1 MAPGGGLR
9 LVGIQPQVVH
19 LIGNR
24 QPAPKAGGRQLP
36 LQQLAMA
43 SGALVGEQQPRGRR
57 GRGQGIGSE
66 WIGGGGSVGI
76 PLAQI
81 EPQTAGGLQPLG
93 GNRAAV
99 TKNQKAIQVALG
111 AQPLETEQ
119 GSQGLARSRAGVHQQ
134 VVAPRDR
141 IEQPGAQQLD
151 QAQLPLAG
159 LNHPA
164 AALAAGR
171 GLAASKGLAANSR
184 AGARAQRGAEIERW
198 RRHRAIVRPVGGSFA
213 DPGRF
218 HGPRAALRASSAPW
232 ARAAWRAAD
241 PKDWRWP
248 HTDIWGQQ
256 GSAGRREP
264 WGSAHNRRDLRQNLA
279 LFSA

>member
-43 SGALVGEQQPRGRR
+43 SGALVGEQQPRWRR
-57 GRGQGIGSE
+57 GCGQGIGSE
-66 WIGGGGSVGI
+66 GIEGGGSVGI

-81 EPQTAGGLQPLG
+81 EPQAAGGLQPLG

-159 LNHPA
+159 LNPRA

-184 AGARAQRGAEIERW
+184 AGSRAQRGAEIERW
-198 RRHRAIVRPVGGSFA
+198 RRHRAIVRPVGGNFA
-213 DPGRF
+213 AMGPYPGQLC
-218 HGPRAALRASSAPW
+218 GPLPPPW
-232 ARAAWRAAD
+232 PRAAWRAAD
-241 PKDWRWP
+241 PGDWRWP
-248 HTDIWGQQ
+248 RKDPWGQQ
-256 GSAGRREP
+256 GRPGRREP
-264 WGSAHNRRDLRQNLA
+264 WGSAHNRHDLRQNLA